1 MLAAASLLL
10 LLGLSA
16 SIVLAIASRAFY
28 VWEDPK
34 VLAITDSLPGANCGG
49 CGQAGCAAAAEAIA
63 ANSIPVNVCVV
74 GGMETAMAVGEIMGQ
89 KVEAREPEFHWTS
102 CTYGVGEADP
112 VYTYNGA
119 TDCQAAV
126 LLYGGSKV
134 CPIGCIGLGSCVKS
148 CQFGALKMGDHN
160 LPVVDF
166 DLCVGCGACVDAC
179 PKGIVALT
187 SATRRIVGEYT
198 SDECTAP
205 CQRACPTGIDIPGYI
220 HEIQNGDYEEA
231 LRIIKEKCPLP
242 LVCGYICPAP
252 CELNCRR
259 NLADEGVA
267 IDPLKRFVADYEQA
281 TGKHVK
287 PYKASDNGRR
297 IALVGGGAEGLT
309 AAYYLARLGYQ
320 PTIFESKPE
329 LGGILRYV
337 IAGDRLPMD
346 VLDHDIEGILDM
358 GVASK
363 TGMEMGRDFSVP
375 DLLKDGYDAVML
387 TAGGFDSRKVLQ
399 PDQHGFAS
407 PVSGFMTMLDF
418 LGALARNA
426 PPDVG
431 RRVVVLHAGPKALEV
446 ARKCRSMG
454 AEAVTIVTHEHL
466 EDLPP
471 ELVDVK
477 KLTSQGIDVRTE
489 TAVAAVGGVSGRIG
503 RLALERKALTDE
515 GLPEVDILDADTLI
529 ASAARFPE
537 LVFVK
542 AEAEAEDADPEGEVK
557 WQTVETFRTFQGSA
571 ETGIFAPPEP
581 GRVSDASA
589 VVKAILSGRRLAR
602 AVHQHFSDGLITPV
616 ADLACVA
623 EHIPDVTHIHDVPPA
638 ERARPEVL
646 DVEGDAKRSW
656 VSPDILPGL
665 DEAAVRREADRCLQC
680 GLICYR
686 KTGKKEPELNHA

>member
-10 LLGLSA
+10 LLGLGA

-34 VLAITDSLPGANCGG
+34 VLAITDCLPGANCGG

-63 ANSIPVNVCVV
+63 ANRIPVNACVV
-74 GGMETAMAVGEIMGQ
+74 GGMDTAMAVGEIMGQ

-112 VYTYNGA
+112 AFTYNGA

-126 LLYGGSKV
+126 LLYGGSKL

-187 SATRRIVGEYT
+187 SATRRIIGEYT

-220 HEIQNGDYEEA
+220 REIKNGNYEEA

-267 IDPLKRFVADYEQA
+267 IDPLKRFVADYEMTA
-281 TGKHVK
+281 GKHIK
-287 PYKASDNGRR
+287 PYKAPDNGKK

-337 IAGDRLPMD
+337 IAGDRLPGN

-358 GVASK
+358 GVESK
-363 TGMEMGRDFSVP
+363 TGMQMGRDFSVP
-375 DLLKDGYDAVML
+375 DLFKEGYDAVML

-399 PDQHGFAS
+399 PDQNVSAS
-407 PVSGFMTMLDF
+407 PVSGFLTLLDF
-418 LGALARNA
+418 LTAQSRNA
-426 PPDVG
+426 PLEVG
-431 RRVVVLHAGPKALEV
+431 GHVVLVHAGPKVLDV
-446 ARKCRSMG
+446 ARKCRDMG
-454 AEAVTIVTHEHL
+454 AEAVTIVTHEADAVL
-466 EDLPP
+466 QP
-471 ELVDVK
+471 ELLAFEELK
-477 KLTSQGIDVRTE
+477 AEGITVRTE
-489 TAVAAVGGVSGRIG
+489 TAVAAVGGVSGKLT
-503 RLALERKALTDE
+503 RLALERKPIMDD
-515 GLPEVDILDADTLI
+515 GSHQVDILDADTLI

-542 AEAEAEDADPEGEVK
+542 AETDAEDAAPDGEVK
-557 WQTVETFRTFQGSA
+557 WQTVETFRTFQGGDES
-571 ETGIFAPPEP
+571 GIFTPPEP
-581 GRVSDASA
+581 GRISDASA
-589 VVKAILSGRRLAR
+589 VVKAVLSGRRLAR
-602 AVHQHFSDGLITPV
+602 AVHQYFSEGLITPV
-616 ADLACVA
+616 ARLACEA
-623 EHIPDVTHIHDVPPA
+623 NHIPDVTHIHDVSPA
-638 ERARPEVL
+638 ERARPKVL
-646 DVEGDAKRSW
+646 DVEGDVERSW
-656 VSPDILPGL
+656 ISPDMLPGL
-665 DEAAVRREADRCLQC
+665 DESEARREADRCLQC

-686 KTGKKEPELNHA
+686 KTG